1 MGSFVD
7 IPRQH
12 ISPETNILTP
22 QHADF
27 EASLAR
33 WSNIDLKT
41 PKLIIKPF
49 NVNDVVTFV
58 KEASK
63 AGVPIVA
70 ASGGHSPWSTVEDGI
85 IIDLCNCKQVNV
97 ATDKHQVTIVGGVL
111 AKELQLELTQRGR
124 FTTVPNG
131 NTVGMIPYCTGGGI
145 SAYSPL
151 IGYAC
156 ENIVSAKIITANGDL
171 VTASDTDRSE
181 LLWAIRG
188 AGQFFGIVIEITLR
202 TYDLS
207 VIGPDGTRQIAVVY
221 FPIDRAVEVCK
232 ALAEV
237 VSGPG
242 HPSAGHFMVMKTSER
257 GHVLM
262 VAPQCFGTGPEMQA
276 TFKPVIDLGP
286 ELFQHMDSTFEK
298 HSDHLAWMCPKGEFK
313 RFSQTGLSS
322 INPENFV
329 RLVELHKRLLDTYP
343 GTERSVFT
351 LEWHTRSF
359 PEARQTPTS
368 FGLKDIDVWLNVLSW
383 YTDPALHDTLLSFDR
398 EAQEIMR
405 SNTVPEAY
413 IAYTNT
419 SRNDP
424 IEYRYKGDDTVKKLR
439 ALKREWDPK
448 GVFTTELL

>member
-1 MGSFVD
+1 MDSFVD
-7 IPRQH
+7 TLRQH

-49 NVNDVVTFV
+49 NANDVVTVV

-63 AGVPIVA
+63 AGVPIVG
-70 ASGGHSPWSTVEDGI
+70 ASGGHSPWSTIEDGI
-85 IIDLCNCKQVNV
+85 IIDLCNCKEVNV

-111 AKELQLELTQRGR
+111 AKELQLEMTQRGR

-131 NTVGMIPYCTGGGI
+131 NTVGMIPYCIGGSI

-171 VTASDTDRSE
+171 VTASDTDRSD

-242 HPSAGHFMVMKTSER
+242 HPSAGHFMVMKTPER

-262 VAPQCFGTGPEMQA
+262 VAPQYFGTGPE
-276 TFKPVIDLGP
+276 F
-286 ELFQHMDSTFEK
+286 TFEK

-322 INPENFV
+322 INPEHFV

-351 LEWHTRSF
+351 LGWHTRSF

-368 FGLKDIDVWLNVLSW
+368 FGLKDTDVWLNVLSW
-383 YTDPALHDTLLSFDR
+383 YTDPALHDTVLSFDR

-405 SNTVPEAY
+405 SDTVPEAY

-424 IEYRYKGDDTVKKLR
+424 IEYRYKGDETVKKLR